1 MTLYTHPVSDSAV
14 AQPVPLTYEQR
25 LRCRLFLQLGSRPA
39 HIILPRGMRLRSG
52 LQIKADDGSVLR
64 IESASEEVS
73 IVKGQGLD
81 LARACYHLGNR
92 HIPAAIREDCVSY
105 QKDGVID
112 DMMRGL
118 GFEVMH
124 GILPFEPESGAYAG
138 HDHRSGESRH

>member
-1 MTLYTHPVSDSAV
+1 MTLYTHPVSEASHS
-14 AQPVPLTYEQR
+14 QPVPLTYEQR
-25 LRCRLFLQLGSRPA
+25 MRCRLFLQLGHQPA
-39 HIILPRGMRLRSG
+39 HIILPRGMRLHSG

-73 IVKGQGLD
+73 IVKAKGLD
-81 LARACYHLGNR
+81 LARASYHLGNR

-105 QKDGVID
+105 QKDAVID

-118 GFEVMH
+118 GFEIMH

-138 HDHRSGESRH
+138 HEHRSGQGSH